1 MKRIL
6 TVLLVL
12 VACTFVNVYAEEEM
26 TEDTKSIEP
35 SALKEVAELVGAC
48 PTKGLVKGCL
58 ECHKTPSFKI
68 KYNYPNSNI
77 RIHESA
83 TGKKLGYY
91 TLRDIYGNGVKD
103 AFKFIEEHGIKYMII
118 EVQSPG
124 GSMMEAL
131 KIISLIDFYRNKGFI
146 IETRC
151 HGFAASAGFMIF
163 AAGNSGHRLVSPTAL
178 LMWHEVQLLS
188 RLEISNPSKTADK
201 AFILRFFQD
210 NANVWLST
218 RCNLSKEE
226 IDKKVYKSEWWLTG
240 REALKYGIA
249 DSFL

>member
-48 PTKGLVKGCL
+48 PTKGLIKDCL
-58 ECHKTPSFKI
+58 KCHEAPNFEVD
-68 KYNYPNSNI
+68 YDYPNSYI
-77 RIHESA
+77 EIHESA
-83 TGKKLGYY
+83 TGKKLGYFVLSNIAD
-91 TLRDIYGNGVKD
+91 TQVKE
-103 AFKFIEEHGIKYMII
+103 AFEFLDKLNIKYIVI
-118 EVQSPG
+118 EVHSPG
-124 GSMMEAL
+124 GSMMGAL
-131 KIISLIDFYRNKGFI
+131 RIISLMDYYRNKGFTV
-146 IETRC
+146 ETRC
-151 HGFAASAGFMIF
+151 HGFAASAGFMVL
-163 AAGNSGHRLVSPTAL
+163 AAGNKGLRFVSPTSL
-178 LMWHEVQLLS
+178 LMWHEVQTFKMFDL
-188 RLEISNPSKTADK
+188 SNPSDSADE
-201 AFILRFFQD
+201 AAILRFFQD
-210 NANVWLST
+210 NGNEWLST